1 MDIPGVGVEVVVQP
15 GGHGGGLG
23 SVDDIHQLTR
33 RLIVNILTI
42 TVLSPTSSDG
52 PAKQPKKLVK
62 NPNQK
67 LCNL

>member
-1 MDIPGVGVEVVVQP
+1 MDIPGVGVEVIVQP

-33 RLIVNILTI
+33 RLIVNTI
-42 TVLSPTSSDG
+42 TVLSPTSGDG